1 MENIYTG
8 GMHLIVYIDYLIL
21 ENFIINYFL
30 LLITSQTIRQKL
42 NNKRCILA
50 SLAASFYVFT
60 IIIKKLRIFAM
71 FPFKFAIAFGII
83 FLCYKF
89 NSILSYLK
97 TFLIY
102 ILYSVLLAG
111 FCLLIQCCSIKDI
124 NISLNISH
132 YSGNKLLIAA
142 ILLYISV
149 NRTVVYIKDRKNVT
163 DLIYTID
170 VTVNGADRQV
180 KGFLDTGNELKE
192 PSTGL
197 PAIIAEKSIF
207 TDIDLKKYD
216 KYYIPCRTVTAG
228 RSMLIGFRPDKITVN
243 MMSSIKN
250 VQAVICLCDKKLSE
264 HNDYHALLCREIILD
279 NYGGKI

>member
-1 MENIYTG
+1 M
-8 GMHLIVYIDYLIL
+8 IVYIDCLIL

-30 LLITSQTIRQKL
+30 LLVTSQTIRQKL
-42 NNKRCILA
+42 NERRCIIA

-60 IIIKKLRIFAM
+60 IIIKKLRIFAVL
-71 FPFKFAIAFGII
+71 PFKFIAAFGII

-89 NSILSYLK
+89 NNIFLYLR

-111 FCLLIQCCSIKDI
+111 FCLLIQCSSINGI

-132 YSGNKLLIAA
+132 YSANKLLISA

-149 NRTVVYIKDRKNVT
+149 NRTVVYIKDRKNVA

-170 VTVNGADRQV
+170 VTVNNTDMEI

-192 PSTGL
+192 PATGL
-197 PAIIAEKSIF
+197 PVIIAEKSIF
-207 TDIDLKKYD
+207 MNIDLKGYD
-216 KYYIPCRTVTAG
+216 KYYIPCKTITAG
-228 RSMLIGFRPDKITVN
+228 ISVLVGFRPDKITVN
-243 MMSSIKN
+243 TIRSMKN
-250 VQAVICLCDKKLSE
+250 VQAIICLCDKRLSE
-264 HNDYHALLCREIILD
+264 HNDYHALLCRGIILD
-279 NYGGKI
+279 DYGGQI